1 MVPIPDTVTDKMAA
15 SVNCALATMVNAVY
29 SITHEHVESKVAL
42 IQVNMIEMHALIF
55 KGVGL
60 DSGS

>member
-42 IQVNMIEMHALIF
+42 IQVNILRCTDF
-55 KGVGL
+55 QRYS
-60 DSGS
+60 SGRG